1 MTGRAASFS
10 ITLTTAPNPGAV
22 AIIQLRGPGVIDMLK
37 RLTGRSAWPAGHVRY
52 VPLADID
59 HGCAVLLRQPPDP
72 WAQVMPHG
80 GPRVVQKLLDW
91 FIEDGGRFDPEAPAR
106 DIYPEA
112 RSDLEADMLATIARA
127 ASPAAVDLLLAQPPL
142 WQSALQG
149 PLDFDQISRQSATL
163 DQLIEPPSVVV
174 IGPANVG
181 KSTLTNRLMGRTASV
196 VADLPGTTRDWVGGL
211 IELSPYATCRHVG
224 DTVDGDQS
232 QVSYDLHTVVAV
244 RWLDTPGL
252 RQSHDAIEQQAI
264 GLARRVIVDADVLIA
279 MRDEASSWPDE
290 DLLPRAADLWVVNK
304 IDDGRP
310 LGDGR
315 QVSSPLAIS
324 ALHDV
329 GIDALQA
336 CVLQWLGLAD
346 VHPPQLWAFSPT
358 LRDAVPQGRTSA
370 LAAYVSADAP
380 PT

>member
-1 MTGRAASFS
+1 MIGRTASFS

-37 RLTGRSAWPAGHVRY
+37 RLTGRSTWQAGRVRY

-59 HGCAVLLRQPPDP
+59 QGCAVLLGQPPGP
-72 WAQVMPHG
+72 WAQLMPHG

-91 FIEDGGRFDPEAPAR
+91 LIEDGGRFEPQPPAR

-112 RSDLEADMLATIARA
+112 QSDLEADMLAAMARA
-127 ASPAAVDLLLAQPPL
+127 ASPAAVDMLLAQPAL
-142 WQSALQG
+142 WQNAPHEQ
-149 PLDFDQISRQSATL
+149 LDHEKVTRQSMAL
-163 DQLIEPPSVVV
+163 DRLIDPPSVVV

-181 KSTLTNRLMGRTASV
+181 KSTLTNRLMGKAVSV

-211 IELSPYATCRHVG
+211 VELSPWATCRHIG

-232 QVSYDLHTVVAV
+232 QISDALLTAVAV

-252 RQSHDAIEQQAI
+252 RQSNDAIEQHAI
-264 GLARRVIVDADVLIA
+264 ELARRVIIDADVLIS
-279 MRDEASSWPDE
+279 MRDEASPWPGA

-310 LGDGR
+310 IGDGS
-315 QVSSPLAIS
+315 QASNPLAIT
-324 ALHDV
+324 ALHDA
-329 GIDALQA
+329 GIDALQG
-336 CVLQWLGLAD
+336 CVLQRLGLAD
-346 VHPPQLWAFSPT
+346 LHPLRLWAFSPT
-358 LRDAVPQGRTSA
+358 LRDAVQQRSTSS
-370 LAAYVSADAP
+370 LAAYVGAP
-380 PT
+380 RHLS